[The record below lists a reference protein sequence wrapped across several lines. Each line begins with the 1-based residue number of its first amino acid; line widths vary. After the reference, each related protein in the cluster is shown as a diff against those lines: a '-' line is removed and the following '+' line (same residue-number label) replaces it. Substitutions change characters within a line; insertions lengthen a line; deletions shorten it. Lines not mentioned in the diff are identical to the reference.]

1 MRLFRKNLSNSGYDR
16 GRLPKVSRS
25 FRKETIS
32 PAQNVVEFREPR
44 TLSVFLVESSRM
56 CNGPTLTLAFK
67 RDFFVPR
74 DIFFFFFEMY
84 AYNRSFRTVS
94 PFGATSAK
102 FDCLSR
108 VTFSLPETVILSSA
122 APLQRR
128 TSSRRCKLYARLLLK
143 EKILQA
149 ARPSFNR
156 LFHVPQMPPLC
167 AAAASAERHSGSS
180 ENLFP
185 HRVSPDC
192 SLNDENHCSYTDSR
206 TK

>member
-1 MRLFRKNLSNSGYDR
+1 M
-16 GRLPKVSRS
+16 SRS
-25 FRKETIS
+25 FRKENIR

-143 EKILQA
+143 EKISQA

-156 LFHVPQMPPLC
+156 PFTFPRCPHYAQLPPRRSVIAAPRRTDFHIGFPQTALSTM
-167 AAAASAERHSGSS
+167 
-180 ENLFP
+180 
-185 HRVSPDC
+185 
-192 SLNDENHCSYTDSR
+192 R
-206 TK
+206 TTAPIQTREQNN